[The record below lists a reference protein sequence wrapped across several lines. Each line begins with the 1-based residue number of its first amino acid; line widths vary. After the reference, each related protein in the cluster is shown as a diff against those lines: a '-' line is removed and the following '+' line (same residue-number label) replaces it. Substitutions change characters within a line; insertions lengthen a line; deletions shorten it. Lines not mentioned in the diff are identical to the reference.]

1 MKKKVASKK
10 TQKFPTKAAKPVAK
24 VAAKQPAQK
33 SPQQVMPQGR
43 PDMPLAATPQPQ
55 QMM

>member
-24 VAAKQPAQK
+24 VAAKQPVQK
-33 SPQQVMPQGR
+33 GPQQVMPQGR